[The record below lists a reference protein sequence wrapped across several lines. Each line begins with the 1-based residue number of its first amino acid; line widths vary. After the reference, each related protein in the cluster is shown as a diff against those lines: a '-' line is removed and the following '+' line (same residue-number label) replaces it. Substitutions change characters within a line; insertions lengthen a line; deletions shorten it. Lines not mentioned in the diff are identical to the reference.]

1 MSSPSHGEEEHV
13 FQEKTVD
20 VGSMAFELE
29 ACGGHGVWA
38 WGRHGASFPEIPVPR
53 PIGGWEACR
62 NWDPRA
68 AFWVGVVIKILGEI
82 LVLAIDNGTTGN
94 CAA

>member
-1 MSSPSHGEEEHV
+1 MG
-13 FQEKTVD
+13 QEQTVNA
-20 VGSMAFELE
+20 GSTAFELE
-29 ACGGHGVWA
+29 ACGGRGVWPGS
-38 WGRHGASFPEIPVPR
+38 WGRHGASFPGIPVPR
-53 PIGGWEACR
+53 PISGWEPCR